1 MGLLSWVCQIL
12 NYSNW
17 TIIKG
22 DMAIFV
28 NKKSKLTFDL
38 LFIQINPYQHAIL
51 KCKGGPLFMGADN
64 FQRFEFWQVWK
75 TVSPME
81 LNNAL

>member
-1 MGLLSWVCQIL
+1 
-12 NYSNW
+12 
-17 TIIKG
+17 
-22 DMAIFV
+22 MAIFV

-64 FQRFEFWQVWK
+64 FQRFEF
-75 TVSPME
+75 
-81 LNNAL
+81 